1 MSTSLHKNF
10 FHHNTESEISKG
22 SSVKMVIRAVCH
34 QFGTG
39 FKTECNA
46 AVSSDLSIIAYIFN
60 TKQQFLRNSRRQF
73 RWNSAADCKRSLS
86 RSHEV
91 QRMINARNVYDRR
104 HFGREFCLWAQFRLT
119 LIIIVCILSLTQQN
133 FYFVALEKGP
143 IERPRSGSSPTAA
156 FKVEIEA
163 STK

>member
-1 MSTSLHKNF
+1 
-10 FHHNTESEISKG
+10 
-22 SSVKMVIRAVCH
+22 MVIRAVCH

-60 TKQQFLRNSRRQF
+60 TKQHFLRNSRRQF

-91 QRMINARNVYDRR
+91 QKMINARNVCDRR

-133 FYFVALEKGP
+133 FYFVALKKGQSKGQGTALP
-143 IERPRSGSSPTAA
+143 QRRHSRSKLKPQQKNGFVALGRPNLIGDLDS
-156 FKVEIEA
+156 
-163 STK
+163 